1 MQRLIERLR
10 AIAPPNG
17 LLLNEP
23 MSLHTTFR
31 IGGPADIV
39 FFPDSA
45 QSLAQAMALAREE
58 NVPCFVMGNGSNI
71 LVRDGGLRGLVIILG
86 EGMSRVAVD
95 GCLVRAQAGAPL
107 ARVCREAQKAALSGL
122 AFASGIPGSVGGAVA
137 MNAGAYGG
145 EISGVLKR
153 ALVLSGSRAEWKTPG
168 ELHMGYRS
176 TDVLRDG
183 LIVLEAE
190 FALEPGNA
198 EAILEEMNELNR
210 RRREKQPVHLPSAG
224 STFKRPEGYFAGA
237 LIQEA
242 GLKGY
247 AVGDA
252 QVSPLHAGFVVN
264 NGRATA
270 RDVLR
275 LIADVQSRV
284 RETSGVTL
292 ETEIRIMGEEE

>member
-1 MQRLIERLR
+1 
-10 AIAPPNG
+10 
-17 LLLNEP
+17 
-23 MSLHTTFR
+23 
-31 IGGPADIV
+31 
-39 FFPDSA
+39 
-45 QSLAQAMALAREE
+45 
-58 NVPCFVMGNGSNI
+58 
-71 LVRDGGLRGLVIILG
+71 
-86 EGMSRVAVD
+86 
-95 GCLVRAQAGAPL
+95 
-107 ARVCREAQKAALSGL
+107 
-122 AFASGIPGSVGGAVA
+122 
-137 MNAGAYGG
+137 
-145 EISGVLKR
+145 
-153 ALVLSGSRAEWKTPG
+153 
-168 ELHMGYRS
+168 MGYRS